1 MDKRNLWRDWAS
13 GCDGLA
19 LRKTNPRKFLEVV
32 DLLGDRLESLG
43 SFANFGVFRERAG
56 VERCA
61 GWGVGAEVVGASV
74 SVIPG

>member
-1 MDKRNLWRDWAS
+1 M
-13 GCDGLA
+13 A
-19 LRKTNPRKFLEVV
+19 LGKTNPGGFRDVV
-32 DLLGDRLESLG
+32 DSVGVRSESLG
-43 SFANFGVFRERAG
+43 SFGNLGVFRERAG